1 MKGGKEISDGEED
14 IDKYFLQNQKSSM
27 ANLALDDDLEDDSKD
42 LFVVVDNPE
51 KHESY
56 ITYRVVTKVK
66 SPTY

>member
-14 IDKYFLQNQKSSM
+14 IDKFFMENQRSSM
-27 ANLALDDDLEDDSKD
+27 ANLALDDDLEDDSRD

-56 ITYRVVTKVK
+56 ITYRVVTKVI
-66 SPTY
+66 STT